1 MAKKVTTRLQHTK
14 WEATL
19 TNLRASQK
27 RLDKVD
33 RKVSKLLKLVDS
45 LGARVAQL
53 AGDYEKLRATIAGR

>member
-33 RKVSKLLKLVDS
+33 RHLQATVKMLLDVA
-45 LGARVAQL
+45 ARVTRLEAGYARL
-53 AGDYEKLRATIAGR
+53 ARMIAEH